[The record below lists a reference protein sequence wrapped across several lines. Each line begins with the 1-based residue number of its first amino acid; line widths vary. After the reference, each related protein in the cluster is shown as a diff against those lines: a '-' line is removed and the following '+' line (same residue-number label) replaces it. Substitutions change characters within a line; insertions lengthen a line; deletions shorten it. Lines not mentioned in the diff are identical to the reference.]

1 MKKHL
6 YLMPVL
12 ALSMAAFALA
22 GCDDKKEEQAAAPAG
37 TETPVAE
44 STMPAADAVAAT
56 IVASDAV
63 AYATALGSINGAVFV
78 TLQNPQTA
86 SDSLTGAST
95 DVAESVEI
103 HQTTT
108 DAAGTS
114 SMSKVAAIEILAG
127 EHVRLAPDGY
137 HLMLIGLKSPLTEGQ
152 TFNVA
157 LTFTNAGSVTVPV
170 SVVAAGSDASASDA
184 HAGHTDDATEA
195 ESTVP
200 VDETPVAEEAAPT
213 ADEAPAAPETTT
225 ETAPADSTSGTTAQ

>member
-12 ALSMAAFALA
+12 ALSMATFALA
-22 GCDDKKEEQAAAPAG
+22 GCDDKKDEQAAAPAG

-44 STMPAADAVAAT
+44 SAMPAAEAVAAT

-63 AYATALGSINGAVFV
+63 AYATPLGSINGAVFV
-78 TLQNPQTA
+78 TLQNPQSV
-86 SDSLTGAST
+86 SDSLTAAST

-103 HQTTT
+103 HQPTT

-114 SMSKVAAIEILAG
+114 SMNKVDAIEILAG
-127 EHVRLAPDGY
+127 QHVRLAPDGY

-157 LTFTNAGSVTVPV
+157 LTFANAGQVTVPV
-170 SVVAAGSDASASDA
+170 SVVAAGSDTSSDA
-184 HAGHTDDATEA
+184 HEGHTDDAAEA

-200 VDETPVAEEAAPT
+200 VDETPVTETAPT

-225 ETAPADSTSGTTAQ
+225 TTEPAPADSTSGTTAE